1 MLKAKKLP
9 GFPFVPTTV
18 EGGVHDRDTEGA
30 HVGEGAIDGEEI
42 VVAVVTDDVVNKF
55 VGVVE

>member
-30 HVGEGAIDGEEI
+30 HVGEGAIDGEI
-42 VVAVVTDDVVNKF
+42 VVVVVTDDLVNKF